1 MPQTNRTVKRAGS
14 SIRTSPGPAVSA
26 GSKCRT
32 CSGKRQYAEKKTGR
46 IVECVQCIG
55 QPDIVPGCGTSRDA
69 CSESGDEPLIDF
81 AVLSEEDKIL
91 ATYIPFL
98 RKGISE
104 VPDDEEDE
112 DEGDD
117 E

>member
-1 MPQTNRTVKRAGS
+1 MCDSTGLNLDSAPCPRTK
-14 SIRTSPGPAVSA
+14 